1 MLRDAAASRIPVW
14 IEYVNAE
21 GSATR
26 RLVEPLALSGG
37 TVAAFDRMSN
47 QLRTF
52 VLHRITGVVPHQGN

>member
-1 MLRDAAASRIPVW
+1 MW

-21 GSATR
+21 GSPTR

-37 TVAAFDRMSN
+37 TVAAFDRLSN

-52 VLHRITGVVPHQGN
+52 VLHRITGVVAYRES